1 MTDGAEASCG
11 TNRAFYNH
19 DREHK
24 EEEKEEETVADR
36 VYKAQLKCGSQV
48 S

>member
-1 MTDGAEASCG
+1 MTDGAEEASCG

-24 EEEKEEETVADR
+24 EEKERTLLPTGYTE
-36 VYKAQLKCGSQV
+36 LG
-48 S
+48 